1 LKQHIVRI
9 ALGLI
14 ITLLFV
20 VHAAKIRNVQ
30 IGLVNQLDNIIYD
43 TRLRLTMPGGVD
55 DRIVILDIDERSL
68 DPRALGRWPWGRDK
82 ILVLLQKL
90 FDKYGVAV
98 AGFDVVFA
106 EPDEGSGLPVLERL
120 AKSRLKD
127 VSSFQSA
134 LAELRPQLDHDA
146 RFASFL
152 RGRPVVLG
160 YYFNHDDNALE
171 SGVLPAPVLDAS
183 TLAGRNVSFISG
195 RGYGANLPEFQ
206 ANAAGAGHFNP
217 RVDDDGVSRRVPIL
231 YEYKGKY
238 YEALSLAMVRVYLG
252 LRDAARL
259 QSQTVTLP
267 RVTAG
272 IPPDRFIAAKGYS
285 GLEWLEVGPL
295 AGTQPL
301 VIPVDDEVSAL
312 VPYRGP
318 RGSYPYISLAD
329 VYFDRVP
336 ADKLKG
342 KIALIGTSAPGLQD
356 LRSTPVGSVYPG
368 VEIHANLIAG
378 MLDRSLKQKPPYM
391 LGAEV
396 LLVIVGGVVLSILVP
411 FLSPLRATLVSL
423 SALVLITALNLGVW
437 SGLGMVLPLAASV
450 LMTITLFVINMA
462 YGYFIEARGKRQFT
476 ELFGQYVPPELVDKM
491 AEDPES
497 ALKYNMEPR
506 AAELTILFSD
516 VRDFTRISETLSPE
530 DLREY
535 INEYLTQMSDIIRG
549 KHRGT
554 LDKYIGDA
562 IMAFWGAP
570 MDDKNH
576 ARNGVLAALEMQRQC
591 PVLNEKFAARGWP
604 PLKVGIGVNSGSV
617 RVGDMGSKLR
627 RAYTVMGD
635 PVNAASRI
643 EGRTKS
649 YGVDILV
656 GEATRRQVT
665 DVVFREIDRIK
676 VKGKNEAITVY
687 EPIGL
692 ESEVDKKVL
701 DELKLWQQTLRSYRT
716 QQWDQAEVNLL
727 NLQRMNPECPLYRI
741 YADKVA
747 EYRRKPLPA
756 EWDGVTVFEEK

>member
-1 LKQHIVRI
+1 MKQHVVRI

-14 ITLLFV
+14 ITLIFV
-20 VHAAKIRNVQ
+20 VHAAKLRGVQ

-43 TRLRLTMPGGVD
+43 ARLRLTMPGGVD

-82 ILVLLQKL
+82 ILTLLQKL

-134 LAELRPQLDHDA
+134 LNELRPQLDHDA

-152 RGRPVVLG
+152 RGRPVVLA
-160 YYFNHDDNALE
+160 YYFNYDENALE
-171 SGVLPAPVLDAS
+171 SGALPPPVLDAS
-183 TLAGRNVSFISG
+183 TLAGRNVSFIRG
-195 RGYGANLPEFQ
+195 RGYGANLPAFQ
-206 ANAAGAGHFNP
+206 ANAADAGHFNP
-217 RVDDDGVSRRVPIL
+217 RVDDDGVVRRDPML
-231 YEYKGKY
+231 HEYKGKY

-252 LRDAARL
+252 LRDAARS

-267 RVTAG
+267 KVTAG
-272 IPPDRFIAAKGYS
+272 IPPDRFIAGKGYA

-295 AGTQPL
+295 VGADPL
-301 VIPVDDEVSAL
+301 IVPVDEEVTAL

-318 RGSYPYISLAD
+318 KGSFPYISLAD

-336 ADKLKG
+336 PEKLKG
-342 KIALIGTSAPGLQD
+342 RIALIGTSAPGLQD

-378 MLDRSLKQKPPYM
+378 MLDRKLKQKPPYM

-396 LLVIVGGVVLSILVP
+396 LLVILAGVMLSILVP

-423 SALVLITALNLGVW
+423 CALVVITALNLGVW
-437 SGLGMVLPLAASV
+437 SGLGMVLPLAGSL
-450 LMTITLFVINMA
+450 LMIISLFVVNMA
-462 YGYFIEARGKRQFT
+462 YGYFIEARGKRKFT
-476 ELFGQYVPPELVDKM
+476 ELFRQYVPPELVDKM
-491 AEDPES
+491 AEDPD
-497 ALKYNMEPR
+497 KYNMEPR

-516 VRDFTRISETLSPE
+516 VREFTSISEALSPE
-530 DLREY
+530 DLKEY
-535 INEYLTQMSDIIRG
+535 INEYLTDMSNIIRARY
-549 KHRGT
+549 RGT

-562 IMAFWGAP
+562 IMAFWNAP
-570 MDDKNH
+570 VEEKEH
-576 ARNGVLAALEMQRQC
+576 ARSGVLAALEMQRECGQ
-591 PVLNEKFAARGWP
+591 LNRKFAARGWP
-604 PLKVGIGVNSGSV
+604 ELKIGIGVNTGQV
-617 RVGDMGSKLR
+617 RVGDMGSKVR
-627 RAYTVMGD
+627 QAYTAMGD
-635 PVNAASRI
+635 PVNVASRL
-643 EGRTKS
+643 EGRTKT
-649 YGVDILV
+649 YGVGILV
-656 GEATRRQVT
+656 GEATRRLAT
-665 DVVFREIDRIK
+665 GVVFREVDKIK
-676 VKGKNEAITVY
+676 VKGKDEAVTVY

-692 ESEVDKKVL
+692 ESEVDKKTL
-701 DELKLWQQTLRSYRT
+701 DELKLWQQMLRSYRA

-727 NLQRMNPECPLYRI
+727 NLQRLNPECVLYRV

-747 EYRRKPLPA
+747 EHRRKPLPA
-756 EWDGVTVFEEK
+756 EWDGVTVFDEK